1 MSGKKLHVMMVNY
14 WDFKLTSPASQGNAN
29 AHVKGGRRD
38 LTYFYQA
45 SDAISNGCK
54 QNITFKYSVPCPLDK
69 TIL

>member
-38 LTYFYQA
+38 LTFIRRLMLFLMA
-45 SDAISNGCK
+45 VSK
-54 QNITFKYSVPCPLDK
+54 
-69 TIL
+69 ILLLSILYLVL